1 MALDAKNVPFTQ
13 SGAGLAMAGI
23 TPQNMYAR
31 LDKLRLNSTSKEGG
45 NAQLWKNLGRWTTTP
60 NAGGLN
66 PQQASL
72 FNQYY
77 KTGVRPAG
85 LTDQTVSGALDWG
98 LREGGRSQQHKN
110 TFWDS
115 AFGQLLGP
123 ALTIGSSFLPGGQ
136 FLAPAVGALTGGL
149 KGGWSGA
156 VLGGLSGYGSG
167 QLAQGLKGAA
177 ASTGGWGSALSH
189 PGAFL
194 HNVGASLNPSIVR
207 SGSAL
212 GGIGSVGSAAG
223 SIVPHIGG
231 GAANAGGSMGAL
243 SDFMG
248 PVKGFLGNFDYGGG
262 NLLGDAAKFG
272 LNYYGQQSA
281 LNQQQDAADRA
292 FANSQFTPY
301 NISTPGGSATFKG
314 TNASASLSPAAQKL
328 LGNYNSV
335 MGQDLTA
342 FNKFSPQ
349 NYSQNMYTT
358 LSNLKAPDVT
368 AANNNLLSD
377 VYNRG
382 QWGGTVGAQDI
393 YSADMAN
400 NLQDQALRLQSQQ
413 AGASE
418 SDRLFNQYMKSAAAY
433 HSLLN
438 SPNEF
443 IGQGINAGGAR
454 SGANTNANMYPWLA
468 ASNSADASA
477 AFWGSLGNTVGNY
490 SNNINNNAVASNAA
504 RTQYRSTM
512 TPGGYFVDMPV

>member
-1 MALDAKNVPFTQ
+1 MALDAKNIPFTQ

-231 GAANAGGSMGAL
+231 SAANAGGSMGAL

-248 PVKGFLGNFDYGGG
+248 PIKNFTNAFDYGGG
-262 NLLGDAAKFG
+262 NFLGDAIKGG
-272 LNYYGQQSA
+272 LNYFGQQQA
-281 LNQQQDAADRA
+281 IDAQTAAANRA
-292 FANSQFTPY
+292 FENSKFTPY
-301 NISTPGGSATFKG
+301 NISTPGGSATFKNN
-314 TNASASLSPAAQKL
+314 TATAALSPAAQKL

-335 MGQDLTA
+335 MGQELTA
-342 FNKFSPQ
+342 FNKFNPQ
-349 NYSQNMYTT
+349 NYSQNMYNT
-358 LSNLKAPDVT
+358 LSNLKAPGVT

-382 QWGGTVGAQDI
+382 QWGGTVGANDI

-438 SPNEF
+438 SPNGF
-443 IGQGINAGGAR
+443 INQGLNGGQAA
-454 SGANTNANMYPWLA
+454 SSANANANQYPWLA
-468 ASNSADASA
+468 ANNAADASA
-477 AFWGSLGNTVGNY
+477 AFWSTLGGTASNLLTGVGNN
-490 SNNINNNAVASNAA
+490 SAIANNVRN
-504 RTQYRSTM
+504 QYRSTM
-512 TPGGYFVDMPV
+512 TPNGYFVDLPA